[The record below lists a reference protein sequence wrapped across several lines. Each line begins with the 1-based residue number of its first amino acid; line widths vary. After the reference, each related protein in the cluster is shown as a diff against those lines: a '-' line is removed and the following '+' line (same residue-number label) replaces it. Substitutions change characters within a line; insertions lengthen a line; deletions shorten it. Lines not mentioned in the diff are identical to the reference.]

1 MTIDRPWPIAPK
13 TIAHRPARH
22 GDYNPRRMSR
32 ILVVD
37 DSETILHFLRAVL
50 ENEQYEVDIAT
61 DGNDALAKACRS
73 LPDLIVTDSIMP
85 NMDGFGLL
93 RALRSDPATE
103 AVPVIM
109 LTSGSPDDP
118 DHIAREPRPDAFVK
132 KTADF
137 GPLLAEIRAALQRDR

>member
-1 MTIDRPWPIAPK
+1 
-13 TIAHRPARH
+13 
-22 GDYNPRRMSR
+22 MSR

-37 DSETILHFLRAVL
+37 DSETVLNFLRTIL
-50 ENEQYEVDIAT
+50 ENQHYEVDTAT
-61 DGNDALAKACRS
+61 DGNDGLAKVHRS

-85 NMDGFGLL
+85 GLDGFGLL

-109 LTSGSPDDP
+109 LTSGAPDDP

-132 KTADF
+132 KSADF
-137 GPLLAEIRAALQRDR
+137 APLLAEIRDALERLR

>member
-1 MTIDRPWPIAPK
+1 V
-13 TIAHRPARH
+13 
-22 GDYNPRRMSR
+22 R

-37 DSETILHFLRAVL
+37 DSETVLTFLRAVL
-50 ENEQYEVDIAT
+50 ESEQYEVDVAS
-61 DGNDALAKACRS
+61 DGNDALARVHQS
-73 LPDLIVTDSIMP
+73 LPDLVVTDSIMP

-93 RALRSDPATE
+93 RALRNDPATE

-137 GPLLAEIRAALQRDR
+137 TPLLAEIRDVLYRHR